1 MRSKYTKYANVQN
14 FVEVTRR
21 FSVDRPTS
29 SVNGVST
36 SSSPR
41 ATFMIVGV
49 CFLTS
54 NGLNFEEEKK
64 LFIQIYSDKMLEVF
78 VINIIPSWKSVFE
91 K

>member
-1 MRSKYTKYANVQN
+1 
-14 FVEVTRR
+14 
-21 FSVDRPTS
+21 
-29 SVNGVST
+29 
-36 SSSPR
+36 
-41 ATFMIVGV
+41 MIVGV

-54 NGLNFEEEKK
+54 NGLNFEEGKKTEKK

>member
-1 MRSKYTKYANVQN
+1 MASAQVQ
-14 FVEVTRR
+14 VQEQLLV
-21 FSVDRPTS
+21 
-29 SVNGVST
+29 
-36 SSSPR
+36 
-41 ATFMIVGV
+41 VGV

-54 NGLNFEEEKK
+54 NGLNFEEGKKQKK